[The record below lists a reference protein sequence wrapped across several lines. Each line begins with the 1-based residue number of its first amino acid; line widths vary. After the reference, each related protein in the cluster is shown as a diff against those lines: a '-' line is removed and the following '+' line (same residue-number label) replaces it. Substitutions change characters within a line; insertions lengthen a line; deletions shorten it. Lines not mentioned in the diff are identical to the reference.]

1 MSIGISIKL
10 PDYLFLMKY
19 IITEQQYRKL
29 NKSSELI
36 SNAIVKYINKYISN
50 GKRKITPKSRNYGN
64 LREDWCING
73 KEVISVIYYF
83 ENKKF
88 DTGSLLVSKN
98 LVNIL
103 SESLSIRKTYVLNTI
118 AEWYEETMIPKLE
131 QLVGESGL
139 SIDDVDITSYDTDCV
154 PEPEKPKDIT
164 DDEMIDFIVDNTLYN
179 RKEVIDRI
187 DLGLDTLEDFYLQ
200 ILDKVNSERIRSH

>member
-1 MSIGISIKL
+1 
-10 PDYLFLMKY
+10 MKY

-36 SNAIVKYINKYISN
+36 SNAIVKYMNKYISN

-73 KEVISVIYYF
+73 KETITAIYYF

-88 DTGSLLVSKN
+88 NNSSLLVSKN

-103 SESLSIRKTYVLNTI
+103 SESLNIRNSYVLNTI
-118 AEWYEETMIPKLE
+118 AEWYEETMVPEFE
-131 QLVGESGL
+131 QLVGESSL
-139 SIDDVDITSYDTDCV
+139 SIDDIGMPSSDTNCV

-164 DDEMIDFIVDNTLYN
+164 DEEMIDFIVNNTLYRRN
-179 RKEVIDRI
+179 EVIDRI
-187 DLGLDTLEDFYLQ
+187 NSGLETLEDFYLH
-200 ILDKVNSERIRSH
+200 ILDNKNRRNLQGL

>member
-1 MSIGISIKL
+1 
-10 PDYLFLMKY
+10 MKY

-36 SNAIVKYINKYISN
+36 SNAIVKYMNKYISN

-73 KEVISVIYYF
+73 KETITAIYYF

-88 DTGSLLVSKN
+88 NNSSLLVSKN

-103 SESLSIRKTYVLNTI
+103 SESLNIRNSYVLNTI
-118 AEWYEETMIPKLE
+118 AEWYEETMVPEFE
-131 QLVGESGL
+131 QLVGESSL
-139 SIDDVDITSYDTDCV
+139 SIDDIGMPSSDTNCV

-164 DDEMIDFIVDNTLYN
+164 DEEMIDFIVNNTGYRRN
-179 RKEVIDRI
+179 EVIDRI
-187 DLGLDTLEDFYLQ
+187 NSGLETLEDFYLH
-200 ILDKVNSERIRSH
+200 ILDIQNRKRITGL

>member
-1 MSIGISIKL
+1 
-10 PDYLFLMKY
+10 MKY

-36 SNAIVKYINKYISN
+36 SNTIVKYMNKYISN

-73 KEVISVIYYF
+73 KEAITAIYYF
-83 ENKKF
+83 KDKKF
-88 DTGSLLVSKN
+88 DSSSLLVSKN

-103 SESLSIRKTYVLNTI
+103 SESLSIRKPYVLNTI
-118 AEWYEETMIPKLE
+118 AEWYEETMVPKLE

-139 SIDDVDITSYDTDCV
+139 SIDDIGIPSYDTDCV

-164 DDEMIDFIVDNTLYN
+164 DDEMIDFIVDNTLYRRN
-179 RKEVIDRI
+179 EVIDRVNS
-187 DLGLDTLEDFYLQ
+187 GLDTLEDYYLQ
-200 ILDKVNSERIRSH
+200 IVDRVNSERIRSR